1 MIMRLAFIIVL
12 ISVNN
17 VSGYKP
23 VVLLH
28 GILSAHE
35 EMEVLA
41 GYITSS
47 HPGTVVH
54 NIAMY
59 EDSSSADTS
68 MWTQLN
74 GIVEKMKPVLTDPNG
89 VHMICHS
96 QGGLLCRA
104 MIETVAGHNIQNFVS
119 LSAPMMGQFG
129 LTDYIRT
136 IFPNYTEDH
145 LYWVMYTKETQ
156 DHFSVSNYWHDPY
169 HLKYYDEYCTFLT
182 SMNNAVQPA
191 SKQNFLR
198 LKNMVLVGGKDDGVI
213 TPWESSHFSFFGDDK
228 MTVVPMKEQEVY
240 LNDTFGL
247 RTLDERGGVT
257 IYSIDGVE
265 HTHWRQNQSVFDCC
279 IKPWLD

>member
-1 MIMRLAFIIVL
+1 MRLAFIIVL

-96 QGGLLCRA
+96 QGLTSQCLL
-104 MIETVAGHNIQNFVS
+104 ITKLIQ
-119 LSAPMMGQFG
+119 LSDAF
-129 LTDYIRT
+129 
-136 IFPNYTEDH
+136 
-145 LYWVMYTKETQ
+145 KS
-156 DHFSVSNYWHDPY
+156 FSVVPVHYTLAIQGLFSCPFISTIEM
-169 HLKYYDEYCTFLT
+169 KPIFIAFL
-182 SMNNAVQPA
+182 
-191 SKQNFLR
+191 
-198 LKNMVLVGGKDDGVI
+198 
-213 TPWESSHFSFFGDDK
+213 
-228 MTVVPMKEQEVY
+228 
-240 LNDTFGL
+240 
-247 RTLDERGGVT
+247 
-257 IYSIDGVE
+257 
-265 HTHWRQNQSVFDCC
+265 
-279 IKPWLD
+279 